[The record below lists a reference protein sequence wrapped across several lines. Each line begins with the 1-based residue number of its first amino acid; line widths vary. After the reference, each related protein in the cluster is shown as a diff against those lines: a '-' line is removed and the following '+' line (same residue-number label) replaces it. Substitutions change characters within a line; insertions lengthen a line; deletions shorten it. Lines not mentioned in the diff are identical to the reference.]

1 MILIGVSPF
10 AMVHVNVILSPFCR
24 LDVRR
29 EKGTILGATRFF
41 GTMMKYRLILFYKTI
56 KILLTSLPFYDYYLL
71 IYLF

>member
-41 GTMMKYRLILFYKTI
+41 GTMMKHRLIFIFIPEIVNSTEFRQFLFQI
-56 KILLTSLPFYDYYLL
+56 N
-71 IYLF
+71 